1 MTQRTIVPMKMDKK
15 YIQRRRVAFALAV
28 VLASAVVW
36 GLFQVSGNLWWV
48 GGEEGYCW
56 GEMTECFFGKGN

>member
-1 MTQRTIVPMKMDKK
+1 MKMEKK
-15 YIQRRRVAFALAV
+15 YIRRRRVAFALSV
-28 VLASAVVW
+28 VLASALVYGIW
-36 GLFQVSGNLWWV
+36 KVSGNLWWV

>member
-1 MTQRTIVPMKMDKK
+1 MKMDKK

-56 GEMTECFFGKGN
+56 GEMTKCFFGEGK